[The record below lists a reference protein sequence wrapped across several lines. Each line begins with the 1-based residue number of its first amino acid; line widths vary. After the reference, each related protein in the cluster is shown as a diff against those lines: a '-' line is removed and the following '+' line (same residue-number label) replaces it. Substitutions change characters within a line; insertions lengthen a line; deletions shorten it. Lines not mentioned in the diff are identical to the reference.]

1 MRPFDLRI
9 IKVLSLGQMV
19 CIYRSL
25 LQKMF
30 EISHGNES
38 GGDKNQQLHK
48 AGFNDEC
55 LYSGK

>member
-1 MRPFDLRI
+1 
-9 IKVLSLGQMV
+9 MV

-25 LQKMF
+25 LKKMF

-38 GGDKNQQLHK
+38 GGGGDKNQQLHK